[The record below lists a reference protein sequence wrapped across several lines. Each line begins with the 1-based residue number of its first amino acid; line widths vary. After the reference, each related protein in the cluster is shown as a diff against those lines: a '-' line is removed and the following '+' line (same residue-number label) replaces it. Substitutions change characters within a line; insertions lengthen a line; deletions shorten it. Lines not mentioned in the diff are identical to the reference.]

1 MKNLF
6 ILLALYLITG
16 LQYVWSADVGV
27 TSSFPLEEKCYT
39 INRNGNALAYI
50 KEGDD
55 HILRTGGYDNT
66 QKCYWQFIKTENPD
80 CYYIKNV
87 TSGMYMQSS
96 KRGLSEAI
104 PVGVLPVEF
113 KVMVDQTQGAATKG
127 YYYLCS
133 TDQSINNQTDGT
145 LGLNFG
151 TDAVV
156 AYYIK
161 TGRGNSYW
169 QIEETNYDYEGIL
182 FSSAKDFASEGLTNK
197 YTLSLSDGRNLSVK
211 GDTAVLEPKSA
222 AKNQAWFFVGMSNS
236 KEGYLIASY
245 NQIGATLNIT
255 ESGEYDVTRKEK
267 PTRWYAKRI
276 EKEGKNYFSF
286 IPYDRKEEQ
295 EGHLKIN
302 GDSLFL
308 LANYRSQY
316 SLATQIY
323 SLPCGLQGES
333 YITSLTVSG
342 EDVQEEL
349 RYSTETK
356 PSTYHTLFT
365 QDKAAVSVGCPFG
378 LDMKLNKT
386 ASSLQTFVY
395 FDWNADG
402 VFETMVIYN
411 DAMQITVP
419 QNATLGK
426 TRMRIRITTNGLQ
439 DAEDDVVG
447 TVYDFVFRVVKPV
460 IDRVVTVK
468 SNAELRGTVLIS
480 DVNSGSTQLKTRYG
494 TEVSVVAAP
503 KGRAEFI
510 CWKNGTQ
517 IVSTDE
523 TYVFNVTEHVELTA
537 FFSPNTALENSI
549 CPSTTTTRSFLYT
562 LNCEAGVLRVI
573 TDAEVKSL
581 EIYTNNGTLIR
592 KAIQKEISVAGLP
605 IETYIVKVRT
615 VSGDSGK
622 KIVIQ

>member
-1 MKNLF
+1 MKNSF

-16 LQYVWSADVGV
+16 LQYVWSADIGA
-27 TSSFPLEEKCYT
+27 TLSFPSQGKCYT
-39 INRNGNALAYI
+39 INRYGNTLAYI

-55 HILRTGGYDNT
+55 LFLRTGEYDNT
-66 QKCYWQFIKTENPD
+66 QKCYWQFVQTENPD

-87 TSGMYMQSS
+87 TSGMYIQSS
-96 KRGLSEAI
+96 KRGLSETI
-104 PVGVLPVEF
+104 PVGPLPVEF

-133 TDQSINNQTDGT
+133 TDQNINNQTDGT

-151 TDAVV
+151 TGAVV

-169 QIEETNYDYEGIL
+169 QIKETNYDYEAVL
-182 FSSAKDFASEGLTNK
+182 FSSAKDFASEGSANK
-197 YTLSLSDGRNLSVK
+197 YTLSLSKDRNLAVK
-211 GDTAVLEPKSA
+211 GEGIVSEPKSA
-222 AKNQAWFFVGMSNS
+222 AKNQAWFFVGTSNS

-245 NQIGATLNIT
+245 NQIGATLNVN
-255 ESGEYDVTRKEK
+255 ELGEYDVSQKEN

-276 EKEGKNYFSF
+276 EKEGKNYLSF
-286 IPYDRKEEQ
+286 IPYDRKEQQ
-295 EGHLKIN
+295 EGHLKID

-308 LANYRSQY
+308 LGNYRSQY

-323 SLPCGLQGES
+323 SLPCGLQDES

-342 EDVQEEL
+342 QDVQDEL
-349 RYSTETK
+349 RYNAESK
-356 PSTYHTLFT
+356 PSTYYTLFT
-365 QDKAAVSVGCPFG
+365 QDKAAVSVGCPFS
-378 LDMKLNKT
+378 LDIKLNKT
-386 ASSLQTFVY
+386 APSQQTFVY

-402 VFETMVIYN
+402 VFETIVAYN
-411 DAMQITVP
+411 DVMQIAVP
-419 QNATLGK
+419 QDATLGK
-426 TRMRIRITTNGLQ
+426 TRMRIRITNNGLQ

-447 TVYDFVFRVVKPV
+447 AVYDFVFRVVKPMTQ
-460 IDRVVTVK
+460 RVVTVK

-480 DVNSGSTQLKTRYG
+480 NALSGSTQLNALYG

-510 CWKNGTQ
+510 CWKNGAQ
-517 IVSTDE
+517 VVSTDE
-523 TYVFNVTEHVELTA
+523 TYVFNVTQHVELTA
-537 FFSPNTALENSI
+537 FFSPNTDLENSI
-549 CPSTTTTRSFLYT
+549 CPSTTTTQSFLYT
-562 LNCEAGVLRVI
+562 LNCEGGVLRVV
-573 TDAEVKSL
+573 TDAKVKSV
-581 EIYTNNGTLIR
+581 EIYTNNGTLIEKTTQ
-592 KAIQKEISVAGLP
+592 KAISVAGLP
-605 IETYIVKVRT
+605 AETYIVKVRT